1 MPTSKP
7 ALVPVRQIAAHE
19 LVVDQM
25 RRALERGQ
33 FRPGD
38 RLPTER
44 ELSDVLDVSR
54 TTVRAAVA
62 VLEKEGLITVRRG
75 RGGGFT
81 VQAPHYDAAVMRR
94 EMRRNKRAIRDAF
107 DYRVI
112 VETGATR
119 MAAERRRATD
129 VTELRRLLKDMDSA
143 LQTGMNDQSA
153 QHTADFQ
160 TLDSAFHLAIAQAS
174 QNDRLAEAVADAR
187 RRMWLPVG
195 AIFGRL
201 EPNANDYHESI
212 LEAIANRDPE
222 LAATQMEAH
231 INDTRHT
238 VESWLKR

>member
-1 MPTSKP
+1 
-7 ALVPVRQIAAHE
+7 
-19 LVVDQM
+19 
-25 RRALERGQ
+25 
-33 FRPGD
+33 
-38 RLPTER
+38 
-44 ELSDVLDVSR
+44 
-54 TTVRAAVA
+54 
-62 VLEKEGLITVRRG
+62 
-75 RGGGFT
+75 
-81 VQAPHYDAAVMRR
+81 
-94 EMRRNKRAIRDAF
+94 
-107 DYRVI
+107 
-112 VETGATR
+112 
-119 MAAERRRATD
+119 
-129 VTELRRLLKDMDSA
+129 MDSA

-160 TLDSAFHLAIAQAS
+160 TLDSAFHLGIAQAS

-212 LEAIANRDPE
+212 LEAIANRDPD